1 MAEFWIVARGLLAFM
16 SESNKTHPIVLSLL
30 SQDRLGYM
38 VVQKQ
43 FKLLAAYVSGDV
55 FLTLH
60 GHFKYNVAC
69 IQVFLLLEPGLMEH
83 GQSETWLGFVIE
95 ERKRG

>member
-1 MAEFWIVARGLLAFM
+1 
-16 SESNKTHPIVLSLL
+16 
-30 SQDRLGYM
+30 M
-38 VVQKQ
+38 VVKSQ
-43 FKLLAAYVSGDV
+43 FKLLVAYVGGDE

-83 GQSETWLGFVIE
+83 SQTETWRGFVIE
-95 ERKRG
+95 GKEERLNYNLALEAFAPK